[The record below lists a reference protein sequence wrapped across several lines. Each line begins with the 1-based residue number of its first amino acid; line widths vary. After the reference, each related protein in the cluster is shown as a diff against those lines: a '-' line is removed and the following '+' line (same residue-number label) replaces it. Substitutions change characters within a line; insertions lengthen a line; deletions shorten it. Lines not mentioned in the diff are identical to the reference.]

1 MMNKQT
7 SIAYIDLLTVLM
19 AFFVLTTGLLMVV
32 NQQQAKGHVEEKA
45 EYMVVLE
52 WDDKSLSDVDLWIR
66 NPAGDI
72 MSFQTKDSGLM
83 TLDRDDLG
91 ASGNRILVDGKIIE
105 DPTRREIGSIR
116 GIIPGQFVVN
126 VMLYNYRN
134 NAEQAA
140 PTEVP
145 VKVQI
150 IRINPYREIIN
161 RGLTLTTKGE
171 EQTVASFVVSGDG
184 SVSEVKTDSI
194 PFAKVQPAQSTTS
207 IPGLGQ

>member
-45 EYMVVLE
+45 EYMVILE
-52 WDDKSLSDVDLWIR
+52 WDDSSTSDVDLWIR
-66 NPAGDI
+66 NPAGDV
-72 MSFQTKDSGLM
+72 MSFQHKDIGLM

-91 ASGNRILVDGKIIE
+91 ASGNSIVVDGKRIV
-105 DPTRREIGSIR
+105 DPTRREIAAIR

-134 NAEQAA
+134 NVEQAV
-140 PTEVP
+140 PLDVP

-150 IRINPYREIIN
+150 IRVNPYKEIIN
-161 RGLTLTTKGE
+161 RGITLTSKGE
-171 EQTVASFVVSGDG
+171 EATVASFVVSLDG
-184 SVSEVKTDSI
+184 SVSELKTDKI
-194 PFAKVQPAQSTTS
+194 PFIKVE
-207 IPGLGQ
+207 PGTVSP